1 MIGKEIEKAIGAH
14 GMWKHRLKTAIEN
27 GKIDTP
33 VKTIAMDNQC
43 DFGKW
48 LDGTTLTLTDKTSA
62 HFKTVKELHEE
73 FHKTAAR
80 VAGFAVSG
88 NKSEAKK
95 LMAIG
100 GDYSLISAKLTAAM
114 MEWKKSVE

>member
-1 MIGKEIEKAIGAH
+1 MISKEIEKAIGAH
-14 GMWKHRLKTAIEN
+14 GIWKHRLKSAIED
-27 GKIDTP
+27 GKLDTS

-48 LDGTTLTLTDKTSA
+48 LDGPTLTLTDKTLE
-62 HFKTVKELHEE
+62 HFKRVKELHEE
-73 FHKTAAR
+73 FHKIAAR

-88 NKSEAKK
+88 NKAEAEK
-95 LMAIG
+95 LMAVG
-100 GDYSLISAKLTAAM
+100 GEYSIISAKLTAAM